1 MNLPLHVVDGRFA
14 ARCSLQGNPDQG
26 LLGVIDSGSTA
37 TCVDT
42 QVCDRADLEFAG
54 ESGRVQCVHRGHRE
68 VVRSY
73 FGHIDICGR
82 TVHTRVYELDMG
94 QERERA
100 GVNAILGWDVLGDFK
115 ITLDKP
121 SGTGSMELRTV
132 A

>member
-1 MNLPLHVVDGRFA
+1 
-14 ARCSLQGNPDQG
+14 
-26 LLGVIDSGSTA
+26 
-37 TCVDT
+37 
-42 QVCDRADLEFAG
+42 
-54 ESGRVQCVHRGHRE
+54 
-68 VVRSY
+68 
-73 FGHIDICGR
+73 
-82 TVHTRVYELDMG
+82 VHTRVYELDMG